1 MVIFSIFHIAVPYD
15 ITVSSVQLLLV
26 LSAKEVCTTTV
37 YQPHL
42 QSILMFFKMVHTYP
56 HLGREHYLQTAITTD
71 ELLRFILWNFC
82 DIIALILEN
91 SCTMIWHQTL
101 SRLYNVQDENN

>member
-42 QSILMFFKMVHTYP
+42 QSILM
-56 HLGREHYLQTAITTD
+56 EHYLQTAITTD

-101 SRLYNVQDENN
+101 SRLYNVLDENN